1 MLESLLFENYSLSSS
16 MLSPETSVSVL
27 MRLWLIVMKM
37 RLKMRNGSHR
47 YDIDR
52 TKPRY
57 RHKYTI
63 YKICLSM
70 MMIMCN
76 KQHLSNI
83 WR

>member
-70 MMIMCN
+70 CN

>member
-27 MRLWLIVMKM
+27 MRLWLIIM
-37 RLKMRNGSHR
+37 KMRNGSHR
-47 YDIDR
+47 YDIDT